1 MGPPNRTGFIRGK
14 SHLWGQLGLLAW
26 LWPQFTP
33 SPELLPGYHTE
44 IPLPIKH
51 CHLDT
56 DVPKIKLLTPTGST
70 PHQVTPFPGFPVSV
84 NVHSVLQSL
93 WTKKKKNQPNK
104 NGVIFPSPFLSH
116 HTLNTS
122 LHPVPASDP
131 LASYHVI
138 SSLVLATSCPHSPF
152 PTEAEGLPQC
162 TSGHI
167 TPWLRPSTASSVT
180 HTSTG
185 SYVISLLLPWLH
197 WPPCRANSYLR
208 TSF

>member
-56 DVPKIKLLTPTGST
+56 DVPKIKLLPPTGST

-93 WTKKKKNQPNK
+93 WTKKKKKPTKQK
-104 NGVIFPSPFLSH
+104 WSHFSLPFSLTP
-116 HTLNTS
+116 HTEYI
-122 LHPVPASDP
+122 A
-131 LASYHVI
+131 ACC
-138 SSLVLATSCPHSPF
+138 SSF
-152 PTEAEGLPQC
+152 RPTGILPCHQLLGPC
-162 TSGHI
+162 H
-167 TPWLRPSTASSVT
+167 
-180 HTSTG
+180 
-185 SYVISLLLPWLH
+185 LLPPQSIPH
-197 WPPCRANSYLR
+197 
-208 TSF
+208 